1 MIKVAVCS
9 REQHLCEIIKECVN
23 KCFLLSEELYK
34 VDTYGTGMELVDSS
48 DRDMQDIVFYDID
61 ADAEWYEMIRRMNV
75 CNGQARVVI
84 VSNTLDCAT
93 EGYKVNAA
101 RYILKNSMTI
111 QDEVHECIASIYG
124 AITTLPFVKK
134 FKFIDGKKNVNVNR
148 ILYIESKGHNLEV
161 HMLGKDSDVY
171 VMRRTMDELE
181 RELLEYGFI
190 RTHKSFMVNRTHI
203 VCVDKGEMVIRG
215 GIRLPI
221 SRTRIHE
228 VKEILKIV
236 I

>member
-9 REQHLCEIIKECVN
+9 REQHFCKIIEECIN

-34 VDTYGTGMELVDSS
+34 VVTYRTGIKLVEAL
-48 DRDMQDIVFYDID
+48 DRDMQDIIFYDID
-61 ADAEWYEMIRRMNV
+61 TDSEWHEMIKRINV
-75 CNGQARVVI
+75 CNGQVRVVI
-84 VSNTLDCAT
+84 ASNTLDCAT
-93 EGYKVNAA
+93 EGYKVNAV

-190 RTHKSFMVNRTHI
+190 RTHKSFMVNRTYI
-203 VCVDKGEMVIRG
+203 VSVDKGEMVIRG

-228 VKEILKIV
+228 VKEILRIV